1 MVVSVAT
8 SFIQTKHPINNWG
21 NLTLYNEEI
30 KVLKGLIMKT
40 IIATTFALVIATTA
54 SANWNTNNGA
64 KWNGDVGTLHTN
76 GCQFKE
82 QTNGTMT
89 LNKATGKWTTTTA
102 ASIKVKSTNVN
113 NIKVTQGGNQLY
125 LTSTSQPLGKTLV
138 DYKNGGVASAVA
150 TNAQNGAVNI
160 NTNEI
165 SLGNANKPGAT
176 VTTFTIGGTAQMD
189 DLGDLDNIDNN
200 ADVYIQ
206 HNVTCLQ

>member
-1 MVVSVAT
+1 
-8 SFIQTKHPINNWG
+8 
-21 NLTLYNEEI
+21 
-30 KVLKGLIMKT
+30 MKT
-40 IIATTFALVIATTA
+40 LVISAIIASVTATA
-54 SANWNTNNGA
+54 SFANWDNNNGA

-76 GCQFKE
+76 GCQFKD

-102 ASIKVKSTNVN
+102 ASIKVKSTNIN

-125 LTSTSQPLGKTLV
+125 LKSNSQPLGKTLV
-138 DYKNGGVASAVA
+138 DYANGGVTTKIV
-150 TNAQNGAVNI
+150 TNKAGAAPNI

-165 SLGNANKPGAT
+165 SLGNVNKTGST

-189 DLGDLDNIDNN
+189 DLNDLNDIAND

-206 HNVTCLQ
+206 HNVTCTQ